1 MPKLKQIKQ
10 KITLVSKLKTENT
23 VLKLEI
29 ENLKAERE
37 DLEAE
42 LGKRTSDI
50 RKEQDI
56 AREAVANSTRMRRKV
71 TAARAIVDHLMD
83 MLDSFSQ
90 PED

>member
-1 MPKLKQIKQ
+1 MPKLKQ
-10 KITLVSKLKTENT
+10 KITLVSKLRTENT

-37 DLEAE
+37 ALEVE
-42 LGKRTSDI
+42 LGKRTLEI

>member
-1 MPKLKQIKQ
+1 MPKLKQ
-10 KITLVSKLKTENT
+10 KITLVSKLRTENT

-37 DLEAE
+37 ALEAE
-42 LGKRTSDI
+42 LGKMTSGM